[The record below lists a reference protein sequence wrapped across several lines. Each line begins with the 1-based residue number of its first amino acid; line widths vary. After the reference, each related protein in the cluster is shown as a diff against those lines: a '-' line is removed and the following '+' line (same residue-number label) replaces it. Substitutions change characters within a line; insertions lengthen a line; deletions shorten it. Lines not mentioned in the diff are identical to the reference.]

1 MIIPKIILISL
12 SFLIINKKIPEKLD
26 IVFLIIS
33 KSIDE
38 IVSNDKNNINK
49 INGVVYGIQWN
60 MFMW

>member
-1 MIIPKIILISL
+1 MIIPKNFLISL
-12 SFLIINKKIPEKLD
+12 SFLIINKKIPDKLD